1 MKKCPNCNQEVSNG
15 IQVCPNCGEF
25 IDGDQTSKEQDNDT
39 ANSKKNDIEEM
50 PEENYPEEE
59 LKKQQK
65 DERSD
70 FGRTD
75 NDK

>member
-1 MKKCPNCNQEVSNG
+1 
-15 IQVCPNCGEF
+15 
-25 IDGDQTSKEQDNDT
+25 
-39 ANSKKNDIEEM
+39 M

>member
-25 IDGDQTSKEQDNDT
+25 IDGNQISKQQD
-39 ANSKKNDIEEM
+39 NSKKNDIEEM

>member
-25 IDGDQTSKEQDNDT
+25 IDGNQTSKQQD
-39 ANSKKNDIEEM
+39 NSKKNDIEEM